1 MQLFI
6 IIIININNNGY
17 TILRCPCYSVIIHI

>member
-1 MQLFI
+1 MQLF